1 LEEELDNLTYSQSQN
16 QGLNTFGFL
25 PPHHIRTNSAG
36 HYYMVTSSSDNSQI
50 LCKDDLETDDLTSKV
65 YNTQKHFYDPHKK
78 QRSVQYNIASKRFSD
93 VPASISNPVS
103 AKANNRSPRLEFST
117 YQQPTYDEN
126 HRSISSKMLQNR
138 LQKEK
143 SFEASSILK
152 DRKDAALAKFRS
164 ERRNRVRTAVAKEL
178 AEIKAR
184 LELLGAFDKANSDLN
199 STCTTTKSKMF

>member
-1 LEEELDNLTYSQSQN
+1 MDNLTYSQSQNQN

-50 LCKDDLETDDLTSKV
+50 LCKDDLETCDLTSKV

-78 QRSVQYNIASKRFSD
+78 QKSVQYNVASQRLYD

-103 AKANNRSPRLEFST
+103 AKANRSPRLEFSAK
-117 YQQPTYDEN
+117 QQPIYEE
-126 HRSISSKMLQNR
+126 HRSINSKMLQNR
-138 LQKEK
+138 LEKEK
-143 SFEASSILK
+143 SFETSSILK
-152 DRKDAALAKFRS
+152 DRKDDALAKFRS

-184 LELLGAFDKANSDLN
+184 LELLGAFDKTNSDLN
-199 STCTTTKSKMF
+199 STSTTTKSN

>member
-1 LEEELDNLTYSQSQN
+1 LDNLTYSQSQN

-50 LCKDDLETDDLTSKV
+50 LCKDDLETYDLTSKV

-78 QRSVQYNIASKRFSD
+78 QKSVQYNVANKRFSD
-93 VPASISNPVS
+93 APVS
-103 AKANNRSPRLEFST
+103 AKANRSPRLEFPT
-117 YQQPTYDEN
+117 YQQPIYEE
-126 HRSISSKMLQNR
+126 HRSVSSKMLQNR
-138 LQKEK
+138 LEKEK
-143 SFEASSILK
+143 SFETSSILK
-152 DRKDAALAKFRS
+152 DRKDEALAKFRS

-184 LELLGAFDKANSDLN
+184 LELLGAFEKTNSDLN
-199 STCTTTKSKMF
+199 STSTTTKSKKFGNNINLFF